1 MKRMKME
8 TKIAI
13 TFFFM
18 FIAGV
23 VINGIYSVVSM
34 NSNFF
39 TFGVLEKGI
48 FFALIYL
55 FYIWIYT
62 RRHKMLTLIGVNCIG
77 LMSIFST
84 LSSFGVDNIRY
95 SNWYGNYIILI
106 IFCIVSA
113 GIAAYQSEKLLE
125 EENETIESNQR
136 ALIREEIENAKREEH

>member
-13 TFFFM
+13 TFFVM

-34 NSNFF
+34 NSGFF
-39 TFGVLEKGI
+39 TLDVLTYGLI
-48 FFALIYL
+48 FAMIYL
-55 FYIWIYT
+55 FYIWVET
-62 RRHKMLTLIGVNCIG
+62 RKHKMLSLIGVGCIF
-77 LMSIFST
+77 LIMTFATIPYT
-84 LSSFGVDNIRY
+84 EK
-95 SNWYGNYIILI
+95 SNFNWNWFQIIELI
-106 IFCIVSA
+106 WCFVSA
-113 GIAAYQSEKLLE
+113 GIASYQSEKLLK